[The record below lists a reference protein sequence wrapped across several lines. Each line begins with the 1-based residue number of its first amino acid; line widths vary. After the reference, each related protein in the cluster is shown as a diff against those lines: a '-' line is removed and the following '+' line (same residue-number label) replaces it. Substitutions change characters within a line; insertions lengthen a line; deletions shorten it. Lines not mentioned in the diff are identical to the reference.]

1 MFTKE
6 DGPTALRAEL
16 LSGLSFSSYPEEV
29 QIDNHFGSAL
39 AGVSSV
45 WNGSSGFVV
54 VLIRFI
60 DPPRVER
67 YRYSEPLTDESM
79 VALAQAEAV
88 RFAGPWA
95 SAWMIPGFG
104 NSTGSRCG

>member
-16 LSGLSFSSYPEEV
+16 LSGLSFSSYPEDV
-29 QIDNHFGSAL
+29 QIDDHSGSAV

-60 DPPRVER
+60 DSPEL
-67 YRYSEPLTDESM
+67 EH
-79 VALAQAEAV
+79 
-88 RFAGPWA
+88 
-95 SAWMIPGFG
+95 
-104 NSTGSRCG
+104 